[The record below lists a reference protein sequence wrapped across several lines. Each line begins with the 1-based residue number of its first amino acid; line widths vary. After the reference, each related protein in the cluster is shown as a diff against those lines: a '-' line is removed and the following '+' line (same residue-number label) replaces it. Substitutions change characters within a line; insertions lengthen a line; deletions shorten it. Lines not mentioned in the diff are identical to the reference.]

1 MSLTQSDL
9 AGMIGRSPATIKA
22 VETGKL
28 ALSEKLATLIS
39 SVTGGDKKWLLENN
53 LKAPMPPLTRVS
65 ATWTPEEEAYA
76 WTWVLL
82 MDLLGRLFAVCRR
95 LREGDGRKVLPI
107 FIKDQLR
114 ILEETGYEPGAVPTH
129 RGRVEVFEFFK
140 THPELL
146 DPDLGRLINLDFLI
160 KDTYRARRIEK
171 REDFKLAKEA
181 RELQKPSSFFS
192 HDGVLS
198 ETPKS
203 ASETR
208 SRQRRK
214 GSRPSR
220 KSS

>member
-1 MSLTQSDL
+1 
-9 AGMIGRSPATIKA
+9 
-22 VETGKL
+22 
-28 ALSEKLATLIS
+28 
-39 SVTGGDKKWLLENN
+39 
-53 LKAPMPPLTRVS
+53 
-65 ATWTPEEEAYA
+65 
-76 WTWVLL
+76 
-82 MDLLGRLFAVCRR
+82 MDLLGRLCAVCRR
-95 LREGDGRKVLPI
+95 LREGDGRKILPI

-114 ILEETGYEPGAVPTH
+114 ILEKTGYEPGAVPTH

-181 RELQKPSSFFS
+181 RESEKESRLFS

-198 ETPKS
+198 AIPKS

-208 SRQRRK
+208 PPRRRK
-214 GSRPSR
+214 ESRPNR